1 MTDRALSRVVR
12 RETHSPRTVAMFV
25 AVSLLILALI
35 YVGVELV
42 LSLLAQPA
50 LVAAPGAIA
59 QWLVALPGDQ
69 PTPLV
74 IVGGV
79 IVAILGLV
87 FVILAVTPG
96 RLSKHELAFDGSERA
111 VVVDNGVIAAAVAQ
125 KVSADSG
132 VARDRVTVGVAHRT
146 VDVTVRP
153 DPGVEIERESVR
165 RAATE
170 ALDAYRLVPRVKVR
184 ARIEQARQE
193 DDFR

>member
-1 MTDRALSRVVR
+1 MTDRTLTRVVR

-25 AVSLLILALI
+25 AVILLILALI

-50 LVAAPGAIA
+50 LVAAPGLIA

-74 IVGGV
+74 IVGG
-79 IVAILGLV
+79 AILAVLGVV

-96 RLSKHELAFDGSERA
+96 RLSKHELALDGSDRA
-111 VVVDNGVIAAAVAQ
+111 VVVDNGVIAAAVAERI
-125 KVSADSG
+125 SAETG
-132 VARDRVTVGVAHRT
+132 VARDRVTVGVAHRIA
-146 VDVTVRP
+146 DVTVRP
-153 DPGVEIERESVR
+153 DPGVVLDRESVR

-170 ALDAYRLVPRVKVR
+170 EIDAYRLTPRVKVR
-184 ARIEQARQE
+184 ARVEQSRQE
-193 DDFR
+193 GDFR

>member
-12 RETHSPRTVAMFV
+12 RETHSPRTAAMFV
-25 AVSLLILALI
+25 AVILLILALI